1 MTTPRSNTS
10 LRNPCRKRHLML
22 GAHLKRINKAKN
34 FIHVPCSAR
43 LLCVC
48 AGKHYDR
55 PEDLMVI
62 KEEHRLHRLR
72 DALS

>member
-1 MTTPRSNTS
+1 
-10 LRNPCRKRHLML
+10 ML